1 MQTSKVKTRVAI
13 IGAGPAGLAA
23 ARALKLSGIDY
34 GQYEKH
40 SSVGGIWDIQNPGTP
55 MYESAHFISSKAKSG
70 FHSHPMSAGVAEYP
84 TKENVLEY
92 LQEFAVENGLLDKIK
107 FNTPVLSVSSKDEGW
122 VVKSHKGSEWFS
134 HVICANGT
142 TWTPSRP
149 KFPGDFKGRLL
160 HSVDY
165 KSSDLFKGKRV
176 LVVGA
181 GNSACDIACDA
192 AQVAE
197 SALISMRRGYHF
209 IPKHIFGMPADQF
222 GDRSKW
228 LPLPIRQWTFARLL
242 KLLNGDLSRYGLKIP
257 DHKIFE
263 SHPIINSQL
272 LHYLSHGDIE
282 VRGNLEKFEGDK
294 VYFEGGNSE
303 TVDVVVLAT
312 GYEYAIPY
320 MDKKYFNW
328 TGDKPKLGYSV
339 FNPKHQSL
347 FAIGFSEMNAG
358 GFYIFDEMAALI
370 ANAIESQTQNS
381 KEWQNVFKTISLR
394 TDFSGP
400 ISLLKSSRHA
410 NYLDLET
417 YLKEISNLSKQ
428 MGWMSSQ
435 QMINSREILT

>member
-1 MQTSKVKTRVAI
+1 MQTAKTKTKVAI

-34 GQYEKH
+34 IQYEKH
-40 SSVGGIWDIQNPGTP
+40 SAVGGIWDIDSPGTP
-55 MYESAHFISSKAKSG
+55 MYESAHFISSRAKSG
-70 FHSHPMSAGVAEYP
+70 FYSHPMGARVAEYP

-92 LQEFAVENGLLDKIK
+92 LKEFATEKGLMNRIH
-107 FNTPVLSVSSKDEGW
+107 FNTPVLNVSRKDQGW
-122 VVKSHKGSEWFS
+122 VVESQIDSKWFS

-149 KFPGDFKGRLL
+149 NIPGHFEGTLL

-165 KSSDLFKGKRV
+165 KNSDLLKGKRV

-197 SALISMRRGYHF
+197 YALISMRRGYHF
-209 IPKHIFGMPADQF
+209 IPKHILGMPADQF
-222 GDRSKW
+222 GDRAKC

-242 KLLNGDLSRYGLKIP
+242 KLLNGDLSRYGLKSP

-282 VRGNLEKFEGDK
+282 VRENIERFEGEK
-294 VYFEGGNSE
+294 VYFEDGKSE
-303 TVDVVVLAT
+303 TIDVVILAT

-320 MDKKYFNW
+320 VDKKYFNW

-339 FNPKHQSL
+339 FNPEHQSL

-370 ANAIESQTQNS
+370 ANAIQSQNVTPN
-381 KEWQNVFKTISLR
+381 EWQKIFKSISQR

-400 ISLLKSSRHA
+400 ISLLRSSRHT

-417 YLKEISNLSKQ
+417 YLKEVSNLSKK
-428 MGWMSSQ
+428 MGWMTSQ
-435 QMINSREILT
+435 HLINSREAIT